1 MQYSFLVLL
10 QSLSNDFLTNAANFL
25 SLLGEESFLI
35 VILLLIYYICDKKAG
50 FSIFSSLLGAEI
62 LTNAVKAVV
71 RAPRP
76 FTVHPH
82 LLADRLETATG
93 YSFPSGHTTGA
104 AAFYVA
110 AARESGKKTLL
121 VLSLILA
128 SLIGLSRN
136 YLMVHWPVDVAAG
149 MMIGLVFAL
158 GISLI
163 FDRIYEERYLRVRF
177 CTIYSAAGGVL
188 ALILTV
194 LLSLNAADETAF
206 SDLMKILSLS
216 CGAYAG
222 CLLETEKVNF
232 KVCRSAGKGVANMA
246 FSLIIILAI
255 MGLKAVIPLQYYYP
269 GSFVRYSLLGFWA
282 TGLYPLIAV
291 KLKLLGV
298 AETL

>member
-1 MQYSFLVLL
+1 MQYSFLVLM
-10 QSLSNDFLTNAANFL
+10 QSLNNDFLTLAANFL
-25 SLLGEESFLI
+25 SLLGEETFLI
-35 VILLLIYYICDKKAG
+35 VILLIIYYICDKKAG

-104 AAFYVA
+104 AAFYPA
-110 AARESGKKTLL
+110 AARESGRKILL
-121 VLSLILA
+121 VLSIILA
-128 SLIGLSRN
+128 ALIGLSRN
-136 YLMVHWPVDVAAG
+136 YLMVHWPVDVITG
-149 MMIGLVFAL
+149 LMIGLVFSLA
-158 GISLI
+158 ISLI
-163 FDRIYEERYLRVRF
+163 FDRIYEDRDLRIRF
-177 CTIYSAAGGVL
+177 CTIYSVSGGVL

-194 LLSLNAADETAF
+194 LLSLKAADETAF
-206 SDLMKILSLS
+206 S
-216 CGAYAG
+216 AYAG

-232 KVCRSAGKGVANMA
+232 KVCRSAGKGIANMA

-255 MGLKAVIPLQYYYP
+255 MGLKAVIPPQYYYP
-269 GSFVRYSLLGFWA
+269 GSFVRYALIGFWA

-298 AETL
+298 AESL